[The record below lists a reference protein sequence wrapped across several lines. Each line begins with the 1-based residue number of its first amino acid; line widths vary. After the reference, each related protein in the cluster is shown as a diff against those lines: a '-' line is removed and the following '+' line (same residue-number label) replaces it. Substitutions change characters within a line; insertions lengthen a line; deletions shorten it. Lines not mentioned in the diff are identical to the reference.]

1 MDQIIDMIAVKVTEK
16 RWILLGALDIK
27 WQSIEADLPTCTSI
41 KMRTTTCLNSWF
53 TEQHFNYW
61 KYQMLLM
68 AFRECQ
74 LVPGVENIIEKFKI
88 KGKFYNQL
96 AIKDEDVVKKIDTFR
111 IIEVHLFVVF
121 RKRTERSEKRNF
133 VVIY

>member
-27 WQSIEADLPTCTSI
+27 WQSIEADLPTCTSK

-74 LVPGVENIIEKFKI
+74 LVSGVENIIEKFKI